1 MAGATLFTRA
11 ARLGSSTASLVSSF
25 RTLAVS
31 PIATQTRTISQSILS
46 KSTRQWLP
54 TTASVG
60 GGIKTAVQQQQQ
72 QTRGMK
78 VHSSVKKRCEH
89 CKVRGQSVL
98 FLPPVANRTI
108 VMSTVF
114 FGETRLHG
122 SWISTLVEIHERDSL

>member
-11 ARLGSSTASLVSSF
+11 ARLSSSTASLVSSF
-25 RTLAVS
+25 RTLAVC
-31 PIATQTRTISQSILS
+31 PIATQTRTISQSVLS

-54 TTASVG
+54 TTALVG

-89 CKVRGQSVL
+89 CKVVRRKGGKRHRGYL
-98 FLPPVANRTI
+98 YIICPANPRHKQRQ
-108 VMSTVF
+108 
-114 FGETRLHG
+114 G
-122 SWISTLVEIHERDSL
+122 